1 MGAWYS
7 FNDQMN
13 ELFGGKVYRLSLS
26 SGCTCPNR
34 DGTLSKGGCIF
45 CSEGGSGDF
54 AEPFAEEIFSQ
65 IEAAKQ
71 QISGKIRNKSSFAGY
86 MAYFQSFTNTYGDQ
100 ERLKALFK
108 RAAEHPEIKA
118 ISIGTRPDCISDEM
132 IEVLSA
138 INEKKPVFIELGLQT
153 VHEDT
158 AEYINRCYKL
168 SVFEDAF
175 RKLKRAGLRVV
186 VHVIIGLPGESK
198 AMTKETVRYL
208 SELEFDEKDA
218 LRNPDKFDEDEVP
231 DAAMPDSEI
240 KEISK
245 AGCKKIDG
253 IKLQLMHVLE
263 NTKLAAL
270 LPEYDTDRA
279 SEEPDI
285 NRYGLRI
292 RHFDE
297 IGGLEALKFGRGFT
311 ESEHGIV
318 LKDGVLLPQY
328 TLSEYAS
335 FIRELVD
342 ILPKETAVHRL
353 TGDAPKK
360 LLILPQWTA
369 DKKRVLNTIKA
380 EFDNN

>member
-1 MGAWYS
+1 MVAWYS

-45 CSEGGSGDF
+45 CSEVGSGDF

-132 IEVLSA
+132 IEALSA

-153 VHEDT
+153 IHEDT

-175 RKLKRAGLRVV
+175 RRLKRAGLRVV

-198 AMTKETVRYL
+198 IMTMETVRYL
-208 SELEFDEKDA
+208 SELEFNKKDV
-218 LRNPDKFDEDEVP
+218 LESPDKYDGDAVSDE
-231 DAAMPDSEI
+231 AADSKM

-279 SEEPDI
+279 SIEPDV

-297 IGGLEALKFGRGFT
+297 IGGPDALKYGRGFT
-311 ESEHGIV
+311 EFEHGIV

-335 FIRELVD
+335 FVRELVD

-369 DKKRVLNTIKA
+369 DKKRVLNTITA
-380 EFDNN
+380 EFNKN

>member
-1 MGAWYS
+1 MVAWYS

-45 CSEGGSGDF
+45 CSEVGSGDF

-132 IEVLSA
+132 IEALSA

-153 VHEDT
+153 IHEDT

-175 RKLKRAGLRVV
+175 RRLKRAGLRVV

-198 AMTKETVRYL
+198 IMTMETVRYL
-208 SELEFDEKDA
+208 SELEFNKKDV
-218 LRNPDKFDEDEVP
+218 LESPDKYDGDAVSDE
-231 DAAMPDSEI
+231 AADSKM

-279 SEEPDI
+279 SIEPDV

-297 IGGLEALKFGRGFT
+297 IGGPDALKYGRGFT
-311 ESEHGIV
+311 EFEHGII

-335 FIRELVD
+335 FVRELVD

-369 DKKRVLNTIKA
+369 DKKRVLNTITA
-380 EFDNN
+380 EFNKN

>member
-1 MGAWYS
+1 MVAWYS

-45 CSEGGSGDF
+45 CSEVGSGDF

-132 IEVLSA
+132 IEALSA

-153 VHEDT
+153 IHEDT

-175 RKLKRAGLRVV
+175 RRLKRAGLRVV

-198 AMTKETVRYL
+198 IMTMETVRYL
-208 SELEFDEKDA
+208 SELEFNKKDV
-218 LRNPDKFDEDEVP
+218 LESPDKYDGDAVSDE
-231 DAAMPDSEI
+231 AADSKM

-279 SEEPDI
+279 SIEPDV

-297 IGGLEALKFGRGFT
+297 IGGPDALKYGRGFN
-311 ESEHGIV
+311 EFEHGII

-335 FIRELVD
+335 FVRELVD

-369 DKKRVLNTIKA
+369 DKKRVLNTITA
-380 EFDNN
+380 EFNKN